1 MATLTDI
8 YPSYYNALTDPSV
21 YYSQQL
27 AVISKRAQ
35 ELKNLIDK
43 YKTISTEVQDVYKN
57 KSIDYLSLIQVITS
71 LGSLIP
77 QIAPFVNKFID
88 FIWPE
93 IEALTKDQEDFLKLK
108 MRVF

>member
-43 YKTISTEVQDVYKN
+43 
-57 KSIDYLSLIQVITS
+57 
-71 LGSLIP
+71 
-77 QIAPFVNKFID
+77 
-88 FIWPE
+88 
-93 IEALTKDQEDFLKLK
+93 
-108 MRVF
+108 